1 MAPAAIPAFDE
12 TGNLPPG
19 VYGASLEEFIA
30 RFCHGEGREHWGS
43 VLTEV
48 LALAHSTGRLET
60 VYLFGSFVTAKM
72 APADLVQ
79 RHVHFVLL
87 LCLGSARVRAKLK
100 LEIYQ
105 TIST

>member
-1 MAPAAIPAFDE
+1 VP
-12 TGNLPPG
+12 LP
-19 VYGASLEEFIA
+19 
-30 RFCHGEGREHWGS
+30 
-43 VLTEV
+43 
-48 LALAHSTGRLET
+48 LA
-60 VYLFGSFVTAKM
+60 V
-72 APADLVQ
+72 ADRHAVDRLVQ